1 MLDLRVTVTF
11 ITNEHVNRSLPTVQ
25 GGRNAIV
32 EPVKSYQTIGGRR
45 CVDLVFSVPQR
56 SSTQSLSKLQRG
68 IQNKR
73 NGRKWI

>member
-32 EPVKSYQTIGGRR
+32 EPVKSYQTIGESR
-45 CVDLVFSVPQR
+45 CVDVMLLVLQKAL
-56 SSTQSLSKLQRG
+56 TQGLSRLSRG
-68 IQNKR
+68 IQNNR